1 VVDVDAG
8 PSVSSSQVIPVLL
21 LPRKKMVLAHHR
33 SQSREGV
40 SEERRSFANCFGG
53 RRMAFGLPL
62 RLFLSSQTVKNS
74 PRPHGASTRGLVAG
88 LLIKSL
94 FTGIDLIELFRCETD
109 LSVLT
114 LCPLKSQELLMK
126 RCSLFLAIAIAVV
139 ATGVASHDARAGNI
153 PLPTQLSSFVNP
165 DGSSNG
171 NITTVL
177 APGEGPIGDTFSK
190 FSYSTDPVGAPPTA
204 ANITVKAFLPP
215 GSNEGGITFSGGF
228 NAAPGMT
235 VDYAL
240 SYVVTAAPGHFITD
254 ATLSAAMGNNG
265 GTGSVSIVELLT
277 FPDGSG
283 KSMEVS
289 LPGSS
294 SETITFPGVTSILV
308 QKDMFL
314 NGGSLGANVTF
325 VNQGFSSAAV
335 PEPASLAL
343 LGIGM
348 TGFLAFRRFFK
359 KTSVA

>member
-1 VVDVDAG
+1 
-8 PSVSSSQVIPVLL
+8 
-21 LPRKKMVLAHHR
+21 
-33 SQSREGV
+33 
-40 SEERRSFANCFGG
+40 
-53 RRMAFGLPL
+53 
-62 RLFLSSQTVKNS
+62 
-74 PRPHGASTRGLVAG
+74 
-88 LLIKSL
+88 
-94 FTGIDLIELFRCETD
+94 
-109 LSVLT
+109 
-114 LCPLKSQELLMK
+114 MK
-126 RCSLFLAIAIAVV
+126 RCSLFLAIAAALLV
-139 ATGVASHDARAGNI
+139 AGFAAPDARAGNI

-171 NITTVL
+171 NFTTVL
-177 APGEGPIGDTFSK
+177 APGEGTIGDTFSS

-215 GSNEGGITFSGGF
+215 GNEGGITFSGGF

-240 SYVVTAAPGHFITD
+240 SYVVTAPAGHLISD

-265 GTGSVSIVELLT
+265 GTGTVSIVELLT

-294 SETITFPGVTSILV
+294 QETITFPGVQSILV

-325 VNQGFSSAAV
+325 VNQGFSSTSI
-335 PEPASLAL
+335 PEPASMAL

-348 TGFLAFRRFFK
+348 TGLLAFRRFFK
-359 KTSVA
+359 KTSAA

>member
-1 VVDVDAG
+1 M
-8 PSVSSSQVIPVLL
+8 
-21 LPRKKMVLAHHR
+21 KK
-33 SQSREGV
+33 G
-40 SEERRSFANCFGG
+40 
-53 RRMAFGLPL
+53 
-62 RLFLSSQTVKNS
+62 
-74 PRPHGASTRGLVAG
+74 
-88 LLIKSL
+88 
-94 FTGIDLIELFRCETD
+94 
-109 LSVLT
+109 
-114 LCPLKSQELLMK
+114 
-126 RCSLFLAIAIAVV
+126 SLFLAIAFAVIV
-139 ATGVASHDARAGNI
+139 AGATANEARAGNI

-171 NITTVL
+171 NFTTVL
-177 APGEGPIGDTFSK
+177 APGEGTVGDTFSS

-215 GSNEGGITFSGGF
+215 ASNEGGITFSGGF

-240 SYVVTAAPGHFITD
+240 SYVVTAPPGHLITD

-265 GTGSVSIVELLT
+265 GTGTVSIVELLT

-294 SETITFPGVTSILV
+294 SETITFPGVQSILV

-325 VNQGFSSAAV
+325 VNQGFSSTGV
-335 PEPASLAL
+335 PEPASMAL

-348 TGFLAFRRFFK
+348 TGLLAFRRFFK
-359 KTSVA
+359 KSSAA